1 MKAAIILGSIAVLWG
16 CSYQIPESKHKI
28 DYSKVQRM
36 SENNLAPRFGNLE
49 VDTFRI
55 DGTQMSLD
63 GQLFTVRDTLCFAD
77 YILGSVLFY
86 DTTGQFISSAITKG
100 RGPNEVL
107 SMNSITT
114 SPEGHIVIDG
124 NWTLYEINPQWKI
137 TKKGRLKWPPILDE
151 QECIKHPDPN
161 DGAIY
166 ELSLSKYP
174 FRVYDKKHVVFV
186 ICTDHVNFNGYNA
199 SDHASEYY
207 KEAYNIGIFSRDSLK
222 MERMLCNYPP
232 IYKEYRFLSTFKD
245 ALFEIQN
252 HDLIFSFQPDSN
264 LYVMDLRDSVIQS
277 FGHAGID
284 MNTKYPEYLTIE
296 DSDNNLDKDEENYG
310 HYRYLYFEPQSGLF
324 FRGYR
329 KGASPLPDGLQ
340 VYKDYQ
346 YVGDYDVPRDF
357 KVVGYI
363 APYFYAY
370 GGVDYDTEE
379 LIVYRFKLP
388 DYE

>member
-1 MKAAIILGSIAVLWG
+1 MKVVVVCLITVIFGG
-16 CSYQIPESKHKI
+16 CYQIPQNKHKI

-36 SENNLAPRFGNLE
+36 SEGNLAPRLGSLDMDMLR
-49 VDTFRI
+49 V
-55 DGTQMSLD
+55 DGTNMSLD
-63 GQLFTVRDTLCFAD
+63 GILFTIGDTLGFAD
-77 YILGSVLFY
+77 KILGSVLFY
-86 DTTGQFISSAITKG
+86 DTAGQFISSAITKG

-107 SMNSITT
+107 SIHSISTL
-114 SPEGHIVIDG
+114 PGGGCMILDN
-124 NWTLYEINPQWKI
+124 NWILYEVSPQWQI
-137 TKKGRLKWPPILDE
+137 TRKKRLQWSTGVKD
-151 QECIKHPDPN
+151 IKYPDPN
-161 DGAIY
+161 SGGIY
-166 ELSLSKYP
+166 ELTYSDNP
-174 FRVYDKKHVVFV
+174 FQIYNDHLIFC
-186 ICTDHVNFNGYNA
+186 IESSHVNFNGFIAA
-199 SDHASEYY
+199 SHAEEYY
-207 KEAYNIGIFSRDSLK
+207 KEAYNFGIFSRDSLT

-232 IYKEYRFLSTFKD
+232 IYQKYRFLSTFSD
-245 ALFEIQN
+245 SMFELQGDN
-252 HDLIFSFQPDSN
+252 MIFSFEVDPN
-264 LYVMDLRDSVIQS
+264 LYVMDLRDSLVQS
-277 FGHAGID
+277 FGHAGRD
-284 MNTKYPEYLTIE
+284 MDTDYPEYLTYEEHE
-296 DSDNNLDKDEENYG
+296 DHWSSDEENYG
-310 HYRYLYFEPQSGLF
+310 YYRYLYLEPQSGLF